1 MHAIVLAGGDAAPAE
16 IGPHLPAAAFVIAAD
31 SGLAQARVLGR
42 SVDLVVGDLDSVDAG
57 MLAEAESSGAKVE
70 RHPAEKDATDLE
82 LALDA
87 ARTRGAEHVVV
98 VGGYG
103 GRLDHFLA
111 NALVL
116 GSPRFADIDVR
127 AWIGRSLVT
136 VVRTSA
142 EIEGAPGSLCTL
154 IAVGGAAAGVS
165 TSGLAYALDD
175 DALQP
180 GSTRGVSNVLL
191 TSVARITV
199 RDGTLL
205 AVQPGALDGGDRP

>member
-1 MHAIVLAGGDAAPAE
+1 MHAIVLAGGDAAPVELA
-16 IGPHLPAAAFVIAAD
+16 PLLPPDALVIAAD

-42 SVDLVVGDLDSVDAG
+42 TVDLVVGDLDSVDTE
-57 MLAEAESSGAKVE
+57 MLATAEAAGADVE

-87 ARTRGAEHVVV
+87 ARTRGAHHVVV

-116 GSPRFADIDVR
+116 GSTRFADVDIQ

-136 VVRTSA
+136 VIRTNT
-142 EIEGAPGSLCTL
+142 ELEGRPGSLCTL
-154 IAVGGAAAGVS
+154 IAVGGPARGV
-165 TSGLAYALDD
+165 TTRGLAYALENDT
-175 DALQP
+175 LHP

-191 TSVARITV
+191 TSMAAVTV

-205 AVQPGALDGGDRP
+205 AVQPGALDSGDAP